1 MFLFTSDADLFF
13 AVALLSA
20 RRKVALS
27 GVRRV
32 LTFPSGVLLL
42 RKFDLKLLVGGLG
55 GGGGSGLGVAVR
67 RREDAEGDGDAGF
80 KIQGDGLSG
89 RESPL
94 LLDLPLEKGRKED
107 SSGFFS

>member
-32 LTFPSGVLLL
+32 LTFPSGVVLL

-55 GGGGSGLGVAVR
+55 LGGVGLGLAVGR
-67 RREDAEGDGDAGF
+67 GEDAERDGDAGF
-80 KIQGDGLSG
+80 KIQVGGLSG

>member
-32 LTFPSGVLLL
+32 LTFPSGVVLLG
-42 RKFDLKLLVGGLG
+42 KFDLNLLVGGLG
-55 GGGGSGLGVAVR
+55 LGGVVGFGLAV
-67 RREDAEGDGDAGF
+67 
-80 KIQGDGLSG
+80 
-89 RESPL
+89 
-94 LLDLPLEKGRKED
+94 
-107 SSGFFS
+107 